1 MAAKKRIG
9 KTKASKGKTRARS
22 VLLGALSEITGLSAN
37 DIRTELKLLAKPAA
51 KKPVRGTRRKK

>member
-1 MAAKKRIG
+1 MVAKKRIG

-37 DIRTELKLLAKPAA
+37 DIRTELKLLAKPAGKGPKKKARRA
-51 KKPVRGTRRKK
+51 K